1 MVGSPRATEKVL
13 DRTVDTICN
22 PESPRHYTGGSIRGE
37 LPITGGMQARAG
49 CSGGRHSTGG
59 VGIWQRHFTQ
69 HSALPRVVS
78 HPGLRLS
85 HTLLN

>member
-22 PESPRHYTGGSIRGE
+22 PESPRHQTGGSIRGE

-49 CSGGRHSTGG
+49 CSGGRHSTGEWG
-59 VGIWQRHFTQ
+59 FGRGILPDIWQFQ
-69 HSALPRVVS
+69 
-78 HPGLRLS
+78 G
-85 HTLLN
+85 